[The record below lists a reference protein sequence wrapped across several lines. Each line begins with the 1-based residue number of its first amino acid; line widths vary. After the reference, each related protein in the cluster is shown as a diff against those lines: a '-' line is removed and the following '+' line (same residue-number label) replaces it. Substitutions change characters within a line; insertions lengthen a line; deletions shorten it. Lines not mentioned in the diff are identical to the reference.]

1 MNTLEC
7 IPTTCS
13 SLPHVDIYPKE
24 VKAYVS
30 TKTCPQM
37 SAAAGTALDSEV
49 KGLQGPIHYCR
60 EIREQCVRSLWTTW
74 VECQNQ
80 SQENTLEGYLYTPIT
95 RLQAEITRSGEKC
108 KVRSGVSMGL
118 WQGVDDAPDN
128 LASSHAEPLTVN
140 SLPGLW

>member
-1 MNTLEC
+1 MLAWSTLLAKIWRPWNCLQLYNGMITLEC

-13 SLPHVDIYPKE
+13 SLPHVDIYPKD

-60 EIREQCVRSLWTTW
+60 EIREQCVRSLWATW

-95 RLQAEITRSGEKC
+95 RLQAEITRP
-108 KVRSGVSMGL
+108 V
-118 WQGVDDAPDN
+118 
-128 LASSHAEPLTVN
+128 
-140 SLPGLW
+140 